1 MDELFR
7 TGLSN
12 AVAATV
18 LALLAAI
25 VGRVVRRPALT
36 HALWLLVLVK
46 LVTPPLRVVEFE
58 WPSSEPARPIEVT
71 ANMPEEPAIGF
82 EPEPEFAAALQNVEI
97 ANGDSGFGD
106 PLPPSKDIRSTEAA
120 ETPNQPLLPRVA
132 VSSWTSLL
140 AECWLAGST
149 VWLLLVAFRTH
160 RFQSLLREARS
171 APVEL
176 REVRRLARRLG
187 L

>member
-1 MDELFR
+1 WTPSLRHAARAGERTRPVDELLR
-7 TGLSN
+7 TSVSN

-46 LVTPPLRVVEFE
+46 LVTPPLRVLEFE
-58 WPSSEPARPIEVT
+58 WPSSEPPGSVEVMAT
-71 ANMPEEPAIGF
+71 MPEEPAIGF
-82 EPEPEFAAALQNVEI
+82 EPEPEFAPALQNAEI
-97 ANGDSGFGD
+97 ANADSGFGD
-106 PLPPSKDIRSTEAA
+106 PLSPSPDIRSTEAA

-140 AECWLAGST
+140 AA
-149 VWLLLVAFRTH
+149 
-160 RFQSLLREARS
+160 
-171 APVEL
+171 
-176 REVRRLARRLG
+176 
-187 L
+187 